1 MPNFVP
7 FQYINLKLSTDIL
20 LCGDID
26 MVQMDQQT
34 AIDFIRDQRLDML
47 EMLGELV
54 ENILCTLRN
63 MTTGSGVQDLSEVMF
78 NYRSVLND
86 TIQMV
91 ANLDELENKLKVSW
105 QNKQFPCVAKRKTA
119 LLRATTKHK
128 RA

>member
-1 MPNFVP
+1 
-7 FQYINLKLSTDIL
+7 
-20 LCGDID
+20 

-105 QNKQFPCVAKRKTA
+105 QNK
-119 LLRATTKHK
+119 
-128 RA
+128 

>member
-34 AIDFIRDQRLDML
+34 AIDFIRDQLLDML

-105 QNKQFPCVAKRKTA
+105 QNK
-119 LLRATTKHK
+119 
-128 RA
+128 

>member
-47 EMLGELV
+47 EMLGELE

-91 ANLDELENKLKVSW
+91 ANLDELENKLKGSW
-105 QNKQFPCVAKRKTA
+105 QNK
-119 LLRATTKHK
+119 
-128 RA
+128 

>member
-26 MVQMDQQT
+26 MVQMDQHT

-105 QNKQFPCVAKRKTA
+105 QNK
-119 LLRATTKHK
+119 
-128 RA
+128 

>member
-26 MVQMDQQT
+26 MVQMDQLT

-63 MTTGSGVQDLSEVMF
+63 MTTGSGIQDLSEVMF

-86 TIQMV
+86 TIQVV

-105 QNKQFPCVAKRKTA
+105 QNK
-119 LLRATTKHK
+119 
-128 RA
+128 

>member
-63 MTTGSGVQDLSEVMF
+63 MTTGSGIQDLSEVMF

-86 TIQMV
+86 TIQVV

-105 QNKQFPCVAKRKTA
+105 QNK
-119 LLRATTKHK
+119 
-128 RA
+128 

>member
-7 FQYINLKLSTDIL
+7 FQYINLKLSTYIL
-20 LCGDID
+20 LCGDIG

-47 EMLGELV
+47 EMLGEL
-54 ENILCTLRN
+54 EEKILCTLRN
-63 MTTGSGVQDLSEVMF
+63 MTTGSGIQDLSEVMF

-86 TIQMV
+86 TIQVV

-105 QNKQFPCVAKRKTA
+105 QNK
-119 LLRATTKHK
+119 
-128 RA
+128 

>member
-105 QNKQFPCVAKRKTA
+105 QNK
-119 LLRATTKHK
+119 
-128 RA
+128 